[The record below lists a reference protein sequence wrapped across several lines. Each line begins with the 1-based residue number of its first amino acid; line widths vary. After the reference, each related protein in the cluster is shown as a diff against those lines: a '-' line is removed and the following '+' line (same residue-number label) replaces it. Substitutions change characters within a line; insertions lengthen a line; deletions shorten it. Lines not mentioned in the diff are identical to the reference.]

1 MGATVVTLLMVIRQ
15 VVAVRQNVRLL
26 EETAARQGEARFR
39 SLVQNSSDVIILV
52 EHRRPTSRT

>member
-1 MGATVVTLLMVIRQ
+1 M
-15 VVAVRQNVRLL
+15 RQNVRLL

-52 EHRRPTSRT
+52 DADGQRHLREPLRVARAAL